1 MRKIELIE
9 MVLDNLSGGD
19 AVADVRGRYH
29 PQMISKFLEAAYNDL
44 IYQVVEA
51 AIDRKNNKVD
61 FTVVD
66 AFAKIHRNIAVS
78 DDADRSLK
86 YSILPFAPLKLPED
100 RGIRMI
106 CPEDDPTNPFAPVDN
121 NSQAVFAA
129 LDVGVVDD
137 VPTYFLEKMVGNE
150 YRVYYPDDVVTTK
163 VTMLLILP
171 LSEYDDYDDIPMPAG
186 KDLSIVDTVV
196 ERLREKPQEDVV
208 NDNIASQ

>member
-29 PQMISKFLEAAYNDL
+29 PQMISKFIEAAYNDL
-44 IYQVVEA
+44 IYQVATSALNPKE
-51 AIDRKNNKVD
+51 KQVD
-61 FTVVD
+61 FFQLD
-66 AFAKIHRNIAVS
+66 AFAKIHRDIVVS

-86 YSILPFAPLKLPED
+86 YSVLPFAPVKLPEEL
-100 RGIRMI
+100 GIRMI
-106 CPEDDPTNPFAPVDN
+106 CPEDDPTNPFAHVDN

-129 LDVGVVDD
+129 LDVGAVDD
-137 VPTYFLEKMVGNE
+137 VPTWSLEKMAGNE
-150 YRVYYPDDVVTTK
+150 YRVYYPDDVVTTE

-171 LSEYDDYDDIPMPAG
+171 FSQYDDYDEVPMPAG

-196 ERLREKPQEDVV
+196 ERLREKPQEDIIS
-208 NDNIASQ
+208 DNIPSQ